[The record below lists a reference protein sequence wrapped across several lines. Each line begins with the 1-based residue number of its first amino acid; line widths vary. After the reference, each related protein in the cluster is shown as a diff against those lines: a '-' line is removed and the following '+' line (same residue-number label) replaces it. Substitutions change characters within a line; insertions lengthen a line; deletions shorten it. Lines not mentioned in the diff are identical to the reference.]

1 LRKLSVKEIRCKSV
15 LHEMDGPR
23 GYTANF
29 YRGCS
34 HGCVYCY
41 APSLIHDDREWG
53 AFVDVKV
60 NAPAVLRH
68 ELRGARKGVV
78 FLSSASDP
86 YQPVEA
92 RYKVMRS
99 ALEVLLRNDFPVVIL
114 TRSPLILRDVDLLK
128 RFSWLR
134 VGFSISSLSGRLYE
148 PGVAP
153 IERRIES
160 LRALGAAGIK
170 TWVSM
175 APLVSGMMGIEV
187 RELLGKLRE
196 AGVSSVSAGMLRF
209 QGYGESKEMF
219 ERVSGVTFSEVSAGA
234 EATVAEVRRL
244 IDEFGFE
251 RRESFFE
258 WRPEGGLDR
267 YLSEEAGN
275 AHTPIN

>member
-1 LRKLSVKEIRCKSV
+1 
-15 LHEMDGPR
+15 MDGPR
-23 GYTANF
+23 EYTANF

-53 AFVDVKV
+53 GFVDVKV
-60 NAPAVLRH
+60 NAPAVLGR
-68 ELRGARKGVV
+68 ELKGVRKGVV

-86 YQPVEA
+86 YQPAEA
-92 RYKVMRS
+92 RYKVTRS
-99 ALEVLLRNDFPVVIL
+99 ALEALLQNDFPVVIL
-114 TRSPLILRDVDLLK
+114 TRSPLILRDLDLLK

-134 VGFSISSLSGRLYE
+134 VGFSISSLPGRLYE

-153 IERRIES
+153 IDRRIES
-160 LRALGAAGIK
+160 LRILGAAGVK

-175 APLVSGMMGIEV
+175 APLVSGMMGIDI
-187 RELLGKLRE
+187 RELLDKLRA

-219 ERVSGVTFSEVSAGA
+219 ERVSGVAFSEVSAGA
-234 EATVAEVRRL
+234 EATLAEARRL

-251 RRESFFE
+251 QRASFFE
-258 WRPEGGLDR
+258 WKPEGGLDR
-267 YLSEEAGN
+267 YLSEEARGVS
-275 AHTPIN
+275 TPIS